1 MDPFVVIAT
10 VKDPLPGWTDNI
22 YGLNGVIVGVSAGLI
37 RIMYLKSSNVADII
51 PADIVINTVLA
62 AGRQAFVER
71 LDDHGKV
78 IGTTKIYNCISG
90 DVNPITY
97 GKFNVYTKKIPLR
110 II

>member
-1 MDPFVVIAT
+1 MKKVIAT

-62 AGRQAFVER
+62 AGHQTFVER
-71 LDDHGKV
+71 YSGQGTVK
-78 IGTTKIYNCISG
+78 GTTKIYNCISG
-90 DVNPITY
+90 NDNPITY
-97 GKFNVYTKKIPLR
+97 GKFHSSSSDQ
-110 II
+110 